1 MMLEDVTLTLED
13 LTTSEVEGTKYTI
26 RASVKES
33 TWCRFR
39 RSATRK
45 NIGGVARFLPRFG
58 LLGSEH

>member
-13 LTTSEVEGTKYTI
+13 LTTTEPENTKYTI

-45 NIGGVARFLPRFG
+45 NIGGVARFHAEAL
-58 LLGSEH
+58 EKTA